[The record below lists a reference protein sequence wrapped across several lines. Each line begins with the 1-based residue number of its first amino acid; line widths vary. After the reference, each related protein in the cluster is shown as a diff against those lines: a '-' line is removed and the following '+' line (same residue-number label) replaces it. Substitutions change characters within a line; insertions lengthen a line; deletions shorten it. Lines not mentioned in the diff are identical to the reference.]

1 MSCSRQRLMVAA
13 SVLMVIVP
21 ISSCRDRKTS
31 ISTDLQEAGF
41 QMNDADW
48 FRACEEDNVEVMK
61 KFLSGGFSKD
71 ARDENGDTSLHVASA
86 AGAEGAAKL
95 LLDRG
100 MPVDV
105 RGKAGR
111 TPLMAAVAAN
121 KPKMV
126 KWLLQQGAD
135 PTLKD
140 DEHFKALMLA
150 VRDGSAG
157 SVAELASYDRE
168 DLDAALLLA
177 SLLGKTDVIDS
188 LTNYGASVYAR
199 MEDDGRTPLMVAAEN
214 GHLES
219 VKLLLEI
226 GASRYTTDEQGRTA
240 AHLAEEAGYT
250 EIVALINREPA
261 PEELALE
268 SPEEVSAEMDEFV
281 AAAEG
286 DVPPQSG
293 YYAAPEEGGETAE
306 RPVPPVRRNSRPIEG
321 IVLGARSAGGGPA
334 DPAGGGDQGTA
345 AFPGERRSQG
355 EGGVGER
362 RNDPPLIM
370 RHYRETDVPLE
381 VTAINGET
389 ATLKVSAGSGREIT
403 VSEGQDIAGTGGLY
417 VVRVKRRME
426 ESKVTDG
433 RPMEV
438 AVVEVADRNSGQT
451 REWISGRPS
460 TAHDPIAL
468 VEDPETGERYTARPG
483 QRFRSADG
491 MEFVISDVR
500 PNQIVIENVTD
511 GTVMTVPLV
520 GPRG

>member
-1 MSCSRQRLMVAA
+1 MVVAA
-13 SVLMVIVP
+13 VP
-21 ISSCRDRKTS
+21 SCRDKKTT
-31 ISTDLQEAGF
+31 ISTDLQDAGF
-41 QMNDADW
+41 QMTDADW
-48 FRACEEDNVEVMK
+48 FRACEENNVEVMK
-61 KFLSGGFSKD
+61 RFLSGGFSKD
-71 ARDENGDTSLHVASA
+71 ARDANGNTSLHVAAA
-86 AGAEGAAKL
+86 AGAEGSAKF

-100 MPVDV
+100 MAVDV
-105 RGKAGR
+105 RGQRGR
-111 TPLMAAVAAN
+111 TPLMAAVIAN

-135 PTLKD
+135 PKLKD
-140 DEHFKALMLA
+140 DENFKALMLA

-199 MEDDGRTPLMVAAEN
+199 MENDGRTPLMIAAEN
-214 GHLES
+214 GHAES

-226 GASRYTTDEQGRTA
+226 GASRYTTDEEGRTA
-240 AHLAEEAGYT
+240 ANMAEEAGHP
-250 EIVALINREPA
+250 EVAALINREPA

-268 SPEEVSAEMDEFV
+268 SPEQVSAEMDEFV

-293 YYAAPEEGGETAE
+293 HRAVGGGG
-306 RPVPPVRRNSRPIEG
+306 VPDPAGKPPGRKVSRPIEG
-321 IVLGARSAGGGPA
+321 AVLGARDAGAGGGAAVDGVTAGPVEISGGQA
-334 DPAGGGDQGTA
+334 TVPAGG
-345 AFPGERRSQG
+345 RSG
-355 EGGVGER
+355 
-362 RNDPPLIM
+362 PPVIM

-381 VTAINGET
+381 VAGVSGDT
-389 ATLKVSAGSGREIT
+389 ATLRIASGDRRETTVRAGQEI
-403 VSEGQDIAGTGGLY
+403 SGTGGLY

-433 RPMEV
+433 QPMEV
-438 AVVEVADRNSGQT
+438 AVVEVGDRRSGQT

-468 VEDPETGERYTARPG
+468 VEDAVTGERYTARPG
-483 QRFRSADG
+483 QKFKSADG
-491 MEFVISDVR
+491 REYVVTDVR
-500 PNQIVIENVTD
+500 PSQVVIENVTD
-511 GTVMTVPLV
+511 GTVSTIPLV